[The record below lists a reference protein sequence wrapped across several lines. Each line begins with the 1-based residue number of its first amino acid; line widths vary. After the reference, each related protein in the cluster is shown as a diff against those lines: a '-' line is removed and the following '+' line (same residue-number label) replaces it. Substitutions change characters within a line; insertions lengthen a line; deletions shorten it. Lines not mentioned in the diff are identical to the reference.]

1 MKQLM
6 IYKGANAGETAA
18 LDPSDALY
26 EIALAASTA
35 QATPVPLGSRFAIF
49 SATGDFYARYDGA
62 AATIPSSATWT
73 SGNVE
78 LNPGVRKVTALT
90 AESSTVISVIAPTD
104 CVITIA
110 FYS

>member
-6 IYKGANAGETAA
+6 IYTGANANDTGA
-18 LDPSDALY
+18 LDPSDSLY
-26 EIALAASTA
+26 EIAIAANSA
-35 QATPVPLGSRFAIF
+35 QAIQAPLGSRFAIF
-49 SATGDFYARYDGA
+49 SSTGDFYARYDGT

-78 LNPGVRKVTALT
+78 LNPGVRKVDAQT
-90 AESSTVISVIAPTD
+90 AESATWISVIAPAD